1 MILQAGF
8 GRGGDRLEL
17 HGEAGGRRRGSVRVR
32 ISVMM
37 GSDDYGAP
45 LLEVFLLVPVE
56 VVDQRVALGRMPRLT
71 GDLAGQRAVGLGDRR
86 VNGGEDIGQSVV
98 GRASRPSPSAI

>member
-1 MILQAGF
+1 
-8 GRGGDRLEL
+8 
-17 HGEAGGRRRGSVRVR
+17 VR

-37 GSDDYGAP
+37 RPDDYGAP

-56 VVDQRVALGRMPRLT
+56 VVDQRVALGRVPRLT